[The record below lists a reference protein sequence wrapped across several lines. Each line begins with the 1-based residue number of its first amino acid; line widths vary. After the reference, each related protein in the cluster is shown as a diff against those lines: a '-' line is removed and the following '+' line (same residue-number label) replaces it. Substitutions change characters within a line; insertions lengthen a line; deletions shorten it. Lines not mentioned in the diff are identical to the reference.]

1 MAIQPRPDTPTVGS
15 DDAFAVF
22 KKVEMTQQK
31 TWKFAAV
38 AADETLATATPVGF
52 NEATGNAAKWMAPDP
67 TVVVLNEDGVITVDG
82 QSTGT
87 IDVSAA
93 TEDTVKAALLALG
106 IVATVSEATDVFTIT
121 LDGDAQVTTV
131 PTVSVTGATNTVTDG
146 TSTYGT
152 HKIKGIVWPEPID
165 LKAAGEVLGVCM
177 VKGMVDFSEM
187 EAVVDAGDVAALTAA
202 CQTELLGQ
210 CLNVQNLK
218 QVR

>member
-146 TSTYGT
+146 EG
-152 HKIKGIVWPEPID
+152 
-165 LKAAGEVLGVCM
+165 LGVCM
-177 VKGMVDFSEM
+177 VKGMWDFSEM